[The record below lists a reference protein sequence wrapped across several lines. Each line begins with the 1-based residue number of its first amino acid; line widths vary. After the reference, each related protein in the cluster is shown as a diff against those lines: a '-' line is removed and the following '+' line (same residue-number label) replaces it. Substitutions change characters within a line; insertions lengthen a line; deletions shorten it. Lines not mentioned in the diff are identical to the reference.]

1 VATYP
6 PVTDAE
12 RDQAIARIA
21 RRHAEIDDTRWSEA
35 HAESD
40 TAAREVLSYL
50 RRRHL
55 SLPHAVAAADVW
67 DELVLNAWLYWE
79 ERRRERDLLRRAR
92 RYGLSLRELGAFLGI
107 GTAQGMTDYL
117 DRLDA
122 LLTEHARHTRHPT
135 RDDPDHAAP
144 PTGDTTPPDLRRAPH
159 IATSFVGRSRDVRGA
174 DVHTAREHRAGQQ
187 PRPARDT
194 WLEHHAPR
202 IASVIADLLT
212 QAARIGLRPNADDF
226 HDAGDS
232 TTVSSPAEPPP
243 GSAPRERNS
252 PEEQTENTDLPD
264 YLSWLAAY
272 LESPD
277 PDGAQVRFTPATIS
291 SLGLVLGEL
300 RTHPAAAA
308 LPRNHGL
315 HTAMSA
321 ADRLRADYANLR
333 PA

>member
-6 PVTDAE
+6 PVTDVE

-40 TAAREVLSYL
+40 TAAREVLAYL

-55 SLPHAVAAADVW
+55 RLPYAVAAADVW

-122 LLTEHARHTRHPT
+122 LLVEHARHTRRPT
-135 RDDPDHAAP
+135 SAEVSPPQAAGP
-144 PTGDTTPPDLRRAPH
+144 APGVGRAPN
-159 IATSFVGRSRDVRGA
+159 IATSFVGRSREVRGA
-174 DVHTAREHRAGQQ
+174 HPQTARERRAGQQ
-187 PRPARDT
+187 PRLARDT
-194 WLEHHAPR
+194 WLEHYAPR
-202 IASVIADLLT
+202 IASVIAELLA
-212 QAARIGLRPNADDF
+212 QAARIGLRPYASGFLDPGERTS
-226 HDAGDS
+226 A
-232 TTVSSPAEPPP
+232 SSPAEPPP
-243 GSAPRERNS
+243 ASAPREQTSRR
-252 PEEQTENTDLPD
+252 EQTENTDLAD

-300 RTHPAAAA
+300 RNHPAAAA

-315 HTAMSA
+315 HTAMNA